1 MSRLFLQETAK
12 YKDLVDLT
20 LCCMLYKV
28 CNCRQFEHMKGTEF
42 ADFMNLKQ
50 PSTKIIVRSRENTR
64 VCYLLYIVS
73 REFKNPDVGMEWV
86 MRMLDCCSISPDYYK
101 SHYKDAESIGT
112 SKANKIFVEDVRK
125 AFKIAKEYM

>member
-20 LCCMLYKV
+20 LCCMLFKV
-28 CNCRQFEHMKGTEF
+28 CNCRQFEQMKGTEF

-50 PSTKIIVRSRENTR
+50 STTKITVRSRENNR

-73 REFKNPDVGMEWV
+73 KEFCNPDVGMEWV
-86 MRMLDCCSISPDYYK
+86 MKMLDCCNISLEYYK

>member
-12 YKDLVDLT
+12 YNDLVDLT
-20 LCCMLYKV
+20 LCCMLFKV
-28 CNCRQFEHMKGTEF
+28 CNCRQFEQMKGTEF

-50 PSTKIIVRSRENTR
+50 STTKITVRSREN
-64 VCYLLYIVS
+64 
-73 REFKNPDVGMEWV
+73 NVGMEWV
-86 MRMLDCCSISPDYYK
+86 MKMLDCCNISLEYYK